1 MSREQILGELKR
13 ILTEADAK
21 FVAVVDDVTEATDI
35 RKDLGLT
42 STGML
47 YLLLSMEETF
57 GPIFDDVTIG
67 SFRTVGDLVDHI
79 AERA

>member
-57 GPIFDDVTIG
+57 GPIFDDATVG
-67 SFRTVGDLVDHI
+67 SFVTVGDLADWIEQRV
-79 AERA
+79 

>member
-57 GPIFDDVTIG
+57 GPIFVDAYIG
-67 SFRTVGDLVDHI
+67 SFVTVGDL
-79 AERA
+79 AEFISQRV